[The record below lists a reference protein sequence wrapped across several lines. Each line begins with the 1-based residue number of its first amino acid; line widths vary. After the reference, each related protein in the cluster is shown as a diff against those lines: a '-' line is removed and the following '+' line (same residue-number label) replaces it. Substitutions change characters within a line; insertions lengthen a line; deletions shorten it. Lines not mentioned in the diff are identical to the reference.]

1 MNEATLRL
9 RSRCSFQPQP
19 GDATAAEMKGN
30 NNKKKIPIMNQQ
42 RLCNSPNII
51 QSDPETSTNA
61 SMSLS
66 LSQVSRCR
74 SGSEL
79 QHRLQQVADNLG
91 D

>member
-1 MNEATLRL
+1 
-9 RSRCSFQPQP
+9 
-19 GDATAAEMKGN
+19 
-30 NNKKKIPIMNQQ
+30 MNQQ